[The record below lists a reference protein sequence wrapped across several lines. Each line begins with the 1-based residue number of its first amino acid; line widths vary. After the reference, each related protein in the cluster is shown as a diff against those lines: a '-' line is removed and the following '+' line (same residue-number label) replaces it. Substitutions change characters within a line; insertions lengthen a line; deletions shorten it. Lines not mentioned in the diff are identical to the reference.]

1 MTTVSV
7 LSPCWRTI
15 SPSKYSLEIFL
26 KSFSTLAR
34 ASGMS
39 RVTVKT
45 IMRRG
50 PEASRVA
57 VSW

>member
-15 SPSKYSLEIFL
+15 STSKHSLEMFL
-26 KSFSTLAR
+26 KSFSTLAW

-45 IMRRG
+45 IMRPG

>member
-26 KSFSTLAR
+26 KSFNTLAR
-34 ASGMS
+34 AFDVS
-39 RVTVKT
+39 RDAVKT
-45 IMRRG
+45 ISRLG
-50 PEASRVA
+50 PEGSRVA